1 VLRSGAD
8 LLIRPSGAT
17 KAGVALPA
25 AFCIPLEVPGDLRLP
40 YDRGTLTAR
49 IVPRGELSR
58 LPGEKTRVALDADV
72 LGGLVTIRTR
82 LAGDTFQPLGAPGHR
97 KLKEFLIDCKVPRQQ
112 RDRIPLVVGPT
123 GIAWVVG
130 HRIGH
135 GYRVLD
141 TTRLVAVLEYIGQ
154 VDLTVLPH
162 YYKGGGG
169 RRPDTETTS

>member
-1 VLRSGAD
+1 MRNGPD
-8 LLIRPSGAT
+8 LLIRRRGAT
-17 KAGVALPA
+17 TAGVALPA
-25 AFCIPLEVPGDLRLP
+25 AFCLPLEVPGDLRLP
-40 YDRGTLTAR
+40 DDRGTLTAR
-49 IVPRGELSR
+49 ILPRGELSR
-58 LPGEKTRVALDADV
+58 LPEEKTRVALDAEV

-97 KLKEFLIDCKVPRQQ
+97 KLKEFLIDSKVPRQQ

-141 TTRLVAVLEYIGQ
+141 TTQMVAVLEYVGR
-154 VDLTVLPH
+154 VDLTLLPH
-162 YYKGGGG
+162 YYKGGAG
-169 RRPDTETTS
+169 RRRDP